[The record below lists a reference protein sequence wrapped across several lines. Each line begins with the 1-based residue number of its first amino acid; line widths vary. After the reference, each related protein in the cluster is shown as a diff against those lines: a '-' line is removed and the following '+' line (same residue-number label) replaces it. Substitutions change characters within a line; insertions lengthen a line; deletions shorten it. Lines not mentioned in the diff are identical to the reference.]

1 MRRRHVER
9 RRNDGLIVNSLVD
22 IALSLVIGFM
32 VSMPIFFEN
41 GIFVSAP
48 GAAQAGAAAPSGS
61 DIKANVFL
69 ANDGR
74 ILLNEVPVSEDS
86 LRALLPRL
94 LDRSVERRVIISN
107 QDQVLYDQ
115 VVRVMDMAKQ
125 VGAADVAWLRT
136 RRVER

>member
-32 VSMPIFFEN
+32 VSLPLFFEN

-48 GAAQAGAAAPSGS
+48 GVAQAGGAVPAGS
-61 DIKANVFL
+61 DIKANIFL

-74 ILLNEVPVSEDS
+74 ILLNETLVSEDS
-86 LRALLPRL
+86 LRVLLPRL
-94 LDRSVERRVIISN
+94 LDRSVARRVVISN
-107 QDQVLYDQ
+107 EEQVLYDD
-115 VVRVMDMAKQ
+115 VIRILDMTKQ
-125 VGAADVAWLRT
+125 VGASDVAWLRT
-136 RRVER
+136 KTAP

>member
-1 MRRRHVER
+1 MRRRHEER

-22 IALSLVIGFM
+22 VALSLVIGFM

-48 GAAQAGAAAPSGS
+48 GVAQAGGAVPAGS

-74 ILLNEVPVSEDS
+74 IMLNEIQVTEES
-86 LRALLPRL
+86 LRVLLPRL
-94 LDRSVERRVIISN
+94 LDRSVERRVVISN
-107 QDQVLYDQ
+107 EELVLYD
-115 VVRVMDMAKQ
+115 VVIRVMDMAKQ
-125 VGAADVAWLRT
+125 VGANDVAWLRT
-136 RRVER
+136 RKAP